1 VQLKFKP
8 IKMKKTNR
16 ETTPSLFTKGKQFI
30 SNMQTFHQL
39 FFIYFVLFLY
49 SDAGGV
55 RVGDVC
61 WMQYD

>member
-1 VQLKFKP
+1 
-8 IKMKKTNR
+8 MKKTTR

-49 SDAGGV
+49 SDAGGECE
-55 RVGDVC
+55 GDVC

>member
-1 VQLKFKP
+1 
-8 IKMKKTNR
+8 MKKTTR

-30 SNMQTFHQL
+30 SNMQIFHQL

-49 SDAGGV
+49 SDAGGACEV
-55 RVGDVC
+55 DVC

>member
-1 VQLKFKP
+1 
-8 IKMKKTNR
+8 MKKTNR

-39 FFIYFVLFLY
+39 FLINFVLFLY
-49 SDAGGV
+49 SDAGGACEVDV
-55 RVGDVC
+55 R

>member
-1 VQLKFKP
+1 
-8 IKMKKTNR
+8 MKKTTR

-49 SDAGGV
+49 SDAGGACEV
-55 RVGDVC
+55 DVC
-61 WMQYD
+61 WMQYDCI